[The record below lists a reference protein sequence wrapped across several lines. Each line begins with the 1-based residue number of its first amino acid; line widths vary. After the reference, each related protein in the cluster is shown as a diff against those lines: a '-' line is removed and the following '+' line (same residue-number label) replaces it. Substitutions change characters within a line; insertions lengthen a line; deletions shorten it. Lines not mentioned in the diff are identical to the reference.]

1 MRQTGKVIETKGKK
15 AVVRFVRSDACGHCN
30 ACFRLGSNEADI
42 DIDNALNAQI
52 GDLVGIEMHAKSVL
66 KASLILYGVPLVAL
80 LVGAFIGS
88 LQGDVYAALG
98 GVLFAAGA
106 FFILRALEPKFSR
119 MTEFKPRMVEII
131 EQTEEPERANEGGE
145 NNGE

>member
-1 MRQTGKVIETKGKK
+1 MRQTGKVIELKGKK
-15 AVVRFVRSDACGHCN
+15 AVVRFLRSDACGHCN

-42 DIDNALNAQI
+42 DIDNVLGAKI
-52 GDLVGIEMHAKSVL
+52 GDVVGIEMHAKSVL
-66 KASLILYGVPLVAL
+66 KASLLLYGGPLVGL
-80 LVGAFIGS
+80 LVGAYLGS
-88 LQGDVYAALG
+88 LHGDLYAALG

-131 EQTEEPERANEGGE
+131 GQPEQTEEATEGG
-145 NNGE
+145 NSDGE

>member
-1 MRQTGKVIETKGKK
+1 MRQTGKVIELKGKK
-15 AVVRFVRSDACGHCN
+15 AVVRFLRSDACGHCN

-42 DIDNALNAQI
+42 DIDNVLGAKI
-52 GDLVGIEMHAKSVL
+52 GDVVGIEMHAKSVL
-66 KASLILYGVPLVAL
+66 KASLLLYGVPLVGL
-80 LVGAFIGS
+80 LVGAYLGS
-88 LQGDVYAALG
+88 LRGDLYAALG

-131 EQTEEPERANEGGE
+131 GQQEQNEEITEGG
-145 NNGE
+145 NSDGE